1 VQPATTYAAVEVH
14 EDEKVAIAAEP
25 YDTKEKESI
34 FKVDYLSHGVMPVR
48 LIVTNNGDRPISL
61 RDARILFLT
70 AEGEKIQAAEPE
82 DVERLMTQKER
93 QGSKIPMPGPIP
105 SIKLKPKAS
114 NQEIEQ
120 DFNTFEY
127 QALVVEA
134 HTTRAGFLFY
144 DVSQLDHPLK
154 GAKLH
159 LHKLRTPTARNYSTS
174 RFPSTSTSSRNRTRC
189 TSDIACDMILSR
201 GSPLRI
207 RKSYENQQL
216 CLAPSAHF
224 ARSGAQYCRIRG
236 VSLNQLINTAVAQM
250 IAAHSTSNYI
260 SIRAK
265 RANLPRTLEILSRAG
280 AGNPPIEGDEL
291 PESWKDRSAT
301 RNK

>member
-1 VQPATTYAAVEVH
+1 MRALPLSLFWLALPAMASDHSAPAVQPATTYAAVEVH

-159 LHKLRTPTARNYSTS
+159 LHKLRDADGQELFYFEIP
-174 RFPSTSTSSRNRTRC
+174 F
-189 TSDIACDMILSR
+189 D
-201 GSPLRI
+201 
-207 RKSYENQQL
+207 
-216 CLAPSAHF
+216 
-224 ARSGAQYCRIRG
+224 
-236 VSLNQLINTAVAQM
+236 
-250 IAAHSTSNYI
+250 NYI
-260 SIRAK
+260 KSK
-265 RANLPRTLEILSRAG
+265 SNQMY
-280 AGNPPIEGDEL
+280 
-291 PESWKDRSAT
+291 
-301 RNK
+301 